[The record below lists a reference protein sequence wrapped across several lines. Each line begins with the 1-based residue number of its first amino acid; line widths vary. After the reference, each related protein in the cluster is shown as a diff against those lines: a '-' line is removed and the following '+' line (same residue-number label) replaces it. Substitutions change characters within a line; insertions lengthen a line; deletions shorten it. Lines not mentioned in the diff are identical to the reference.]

1 MPLLSLNNPISRL
14 CPMVPLTQDPLIMGE
29 ILSGKTGRGCLE
41 RGGGSLHVTELV
53 LKCPQVGVDSY
64 QFVQTSTGPASLSS
78 SVKWG
83 KPGEEARRS
92 GFGRETGN
100 LTKSLMVASW
110 QE

>member
-1 MPLLSLNNPISRL
+1 
-14 CPMVPLTQDPLIMGE
+14 MVPVMQDPLIVGE

-53 LKCPQVGVDSY
+53 LKYPQVGVESY
-64 QFVQTSTGPASLSS
+64 HLVQTSPGPSSLSS
-78 SVKWG
+78 LVKWG

-92 GFGRETGN
+92 GFGRETEN